1 MKGRKLSFLERQAKI
16 EQEASERRKVFKE
29 LLDHVKAGYSLDCF
43 GPLSLTSIR
52 KYLKT
57 FKEEFIEEELEN
69 AIRQGKNYWED
80 LGRRQSNGSCL
91 GNSRS
96 WYYNMANRYG
106 WREKI
111 DIEAEHKGQV
121 QVNIVSYARGQSS
134 SDSKTSPS
142 DTLEQE

>member
-29 LLDHVKAGYSLDCF
+29 LLTHVSMGYSLDCF
-43 GPLSLTSIR
+43 EPMSVTTIK
-52 KYLKT
+52 KYLKV
-57 FKEEFIEEELEN
+57 FKEEFIEEELEQ
-69 AIRQGKNYWED
+69 AMRQGKNYWEG
-80 LGRRQSNGSCL
+80 LGRSQSNGSCL

-106 WREKI
+106 WREKL
-111 DIEAEHKGQV
+111 DIEAEHKGNV
-121 QVNIVSYARGQSS
+121 QVNIVSYARGQAS

-142 DTLEQE
+142 DSQEAQ